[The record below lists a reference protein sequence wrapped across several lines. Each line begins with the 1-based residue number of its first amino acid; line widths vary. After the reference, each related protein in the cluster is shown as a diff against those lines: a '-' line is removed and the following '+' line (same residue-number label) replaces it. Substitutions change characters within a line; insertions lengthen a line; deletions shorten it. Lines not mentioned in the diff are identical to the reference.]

1 MKRFSDFLRFRER
14 AMRPALLVRGFRNG
28 RIGNRMCSSS
38 SLVEGDVEEERIR
51 DEIEVGFV
59 FVFLSR

>member
-1 MKRFSDFLRFRER
+1 MRLR
-14 AMRPALLVRGFRNG
+14 MRPALLVRGFRNG